1 MVEES
6 IYDKF
11 VEASVERAKKRTVG
25 NPFDFRCREAVE
37 YLVLT
42 LIVSATSRGRR
53 WMRSR

>member
-1 MVEES
+1 MEES